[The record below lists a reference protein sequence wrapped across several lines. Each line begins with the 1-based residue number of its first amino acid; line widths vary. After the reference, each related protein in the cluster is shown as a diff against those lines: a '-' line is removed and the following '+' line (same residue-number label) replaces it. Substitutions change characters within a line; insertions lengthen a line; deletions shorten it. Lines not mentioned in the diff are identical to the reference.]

1 MELFSSFLRQSV
13 NPLKYLRGLAFKK
26 SLCFFSGFLSL
37 FRFTFIE
44 TMYYIFL
51 EWPSSVLLLLPPRLL
66 PTRKGD
72 TDRLSIHHLH
82 HLIWR
87 GMRRGRLWDYV
98 TSHFVLFCLA
108 TRSLCVDG
116 KRLSEGE
123 SPPRKFFCC
132 KYWAMQ
138 EEESPSFRDAR
149 DDFEMIC
156 GEISLGDWASS
167 VKVFKLCRKCFCSLH
182 LCWVPFCAYNKLP
195 EHFQRFWF

>member
-1 MELFSSFLRQSV
+1 MISLHNLSRAVLLWGMYAENPLCPARRLPIFGGGTWVPRLSRISRRRHEKLSPVLSTHRAEKLGGKLFPLSRGTFLCFPPQQSV

-26 SLCFFSGFLSL
+26 SLCFFSGFPSL

-108 TRSLCVDG
+108 TRSLCRWQASVRG
-116 KRLSEGE
+116 RESSEE
-123 SPPRKFFCC
+123 V
-132 KYWAMQ
+132 
-138 EEESPSFRDAR
+138 
-149 DDFEMIC
+149 
-156 GEISLGDWASS
+156 L
-167 VKVFKLCRKCFCSLH
+167 LL
-182 LCWVPFCAYNKLP
+182 
-195 EHFQRFWF
+195 